1 MTGDPAPRNAVRPC
15 PQCAAVCVQTVHEGR
30 YILPSGHPLDPRV
43 RVVACARCGFCFN
56 DTPNTR
62 EDYDRYY
69 REISKYAD
77 PRLSSGSGAD
87 SEDRQRLADTAR
99 AIRDC
104 AESTDQR
111 ILDIGC
117 GAGGLLDS
125 LAELG
130 FQALAG
136 MDPAPACAAAVSE
149 RGHRGVVGTLDHH
162 PLDHAAFDG
171 VILSHVLEHVRDVS
185 AALSSIA
192 RLLTSQGWL
201 YVEVPD
207 AARYGECLIAPF
219 QDFNLEHINHFSAQ
233 TLRNL
238 LAVHGWEVVRHGA
251 KTLRLPRG
259 LGYPAIFVFA
269 RRAESPVAPPAVRA
283 TVALAEYVA
292 TSTEHMQRIEQVLRA
307 EVVGRPVVVWGV
319 GQFTMRLLAETSL
332 GQATIVAFVDSN
344 PVHHGRTLS
353 GRPIVAPS
361 ELAGH
366 MNAPVPIVIG
376 SLVNLESIETSIRG
390 QGLTNQV
397 IHLNVRGTA

>member
-1 MTGDPAPRNAVRPC
+1 MTGDPNVWNARRPC
-15 PQCAAVCVQTVHEGR
+15 PQCGAVSVQTVHKGR
-30 YILPSGHPLDPRV
+30 YVLPTDHPLDP
-43 RVVACARCGFCFN
+43 VVHVVSCADCGFCFN
-56 DTPNTR
+56 DTPNAR

-69 REISKYAD
+69 RDISKYAD
-77 PRLSSGSGAD
+77 PRLSSGSGAV
-87 SEDRQRLADTAR
+87 SEDRERLRDTASDIR
-99 AIRDC
+99 AFAAGI
-104 AESTDQR
+104 DQR

-125 LAELG
+125 LRELG

-149 RGHRGVVGTLDHH
+149 RGHQGVVGTFDNH
-162 PLDHAAFDG
+162 PLGRGPFDG

-238 LAVHGWEVVRHGA
+238 LAVHGWEVFRHGA
-251 KTLRLPRG
+251 KTLHLPRG

-292 TSTEHMQRIEQVLRA
+292 SSTDNMQKIEQVLRA
-307 EVVGRPVVVWGV
+307 QAMGRPVVVWGV

-332 GQATIVAFVDSN
+332 GEASIVAFVDSN

-353 GRPIVAPS
+353 GRPVVAPS

-366 MNAPVPIVIG
+366 VNAPVPIVIG

-397 IHLNVRGTA
+397 IHLNVPETA